1 VKIPKEIGDKIA
13 TNFLQEAIITHL
25 FEAADLKT
33 FLVMQ
38 RVGPAKLR
46 SLAVIMSTIRTRH
59 DLNLARAIK
68 VVKETRKSKPNTVLI
83 NRKLDQVIEQAAII
97 PRTFAL
103 PSSGRRN
110 LGRTRYLTYLQR
122 ELVDTPQADST

>member
-1 VKIPKEIGDKIA
+1 VVSLPV
-13 TNFLQEAIITHL
+13 FLIE
-25 FEAADLKT
+25 

-97 PRTFAL
+97 R
-103 PSSGRRN
+103 
-110 LGRTRYLTYLQR
+110 R
-122 ELVDTPQADST
+122 ELSRYHHQGDEILDELGI